1 MNVLIIEGEEEVG
14 VEGYGGCGESRECEG
29 IGGWCEYGGIICS
42 YVVE

>member
-1 MNVLIIEGEEEVG
+1 LNILIIEGEEEVG
-14 VEGYGGCGESRECEG
+14 VEWYGGRGESRESEV